1 MKCDDV
7 EVEVIGNAGEL
18 SAAAREH
25 LGQCAAC
32 ERFARM
38 QALALGEATDA
49 VHPSAALDRRV
60 MAAVH
65 ERMAGQRRCR
75 RLLRVVGGGVLA
87 PLAVAALLLLGM
99 WLRLPPETPS
109 PGGMTIAAGGEQ
121 TIAVPVVAPAAGEAL
136 PVASDDDLWL
146 LSVAM
151 TDVEMDD
158 LEEGIAQLIAGVR
171 ESSGTPA
178 KSSSQLDPG
187 MTERRLE
194 DFREKLMALEFEL
207 LGDM

>member
-7 EVEVIGNAGEL
+7 ELEVVSSAGEL
-18 SAAAREH
+18 SAAVREH

-38 QALALGEATDA
+38 QALALGEPGDA
-49 VHPSAALDRRV
+49 AQPSVALDRRV
-60 MAAVH
+60 LAAVH
-65 ERMAGQRRCR
+65 ERMAGQRRWQ
-75 RLLRVVGGGVLA
+75 RLLRVGGGMLV
-87 PLAVAALLLLGM
+87 PLAVAALLLLGL

-109 PGGMTIAAGGEQ
+109 PVGVTVADGGEQ
-121 TIAVPVVAPAAGEAL
+121 IIAAPAVAPAAGEVL

-146 LSVAM
+146 LGVAM

-158 LEEGIAQLIAGVR
+158 LEEGIARLIAGVR
-171 ESSGTPA
+171 ESSEAPA
-178 KSSSQLDPG
+178 KSSPRLDPG
-187 MTERRLE
+187 MTESRLE

>member
-7 EVEVIGNAGEL
+7 EVEVIGNTGEL

-38 QALALGEATDA
+38 QALALGEAADA
-49 VHPSAALDRRV
+49 VHPSTALDQRV
-60 MAAVH
+60 LAAVH
-65 ERMAGQRRCR
+65 ERMAGQRRWR
-75 RLLRVVGGGVLA
+75 RLLRVGGGGLA
-87 PLAVAALLLLGM
+87 PLAVAALVLLGM

-121 TIAVPVVAPAAGEAL
+121 TFAVPVVAAAAGEAL

-146 LSVAM
+146 LGVAM

-158 LEEGIAQLIAGVR
+158 LDEGIAQLIAGVR
-171 ESSGTPA
+171 ESSEAPA
-178 KSSSQLDPG
+178 TSSSQLDPG

>member
-1 MKCDDV
+1 MLNYAGPIR
-7 EVEVIGNAGEL
+7 ELIEQLERLPGIGPKSAQRLAFHIL
-18 SAAAREH
+18 SSGPTRAH
-25 LGQCAAC
+25 
-32 ERFARM
+32 
-38 QALALGEATDA
+38 ALADA
-49 VHPSAALDRRV
+49 V
-60 MAAVH
+60 AAVH
-65 ERMAGQRRCR
+65 ERMAGQRRWR
-75 RLLRVVGGGVLA
+75 RLLRVGGGVLA
-87 PLAVAALLLLGM
+87 PLAVAALVLLGM

-121 TIAVPVVAPAAGEAL
+121 TFAVPVVAAAAGEAL

-146 LSVAM
+146 LGVAM

-171 ESSGTPA
+171 ESSEAPA
-178 KSSSQLDPG
+178 TSSSQLDPG

>member
-7 EVEVIGNAGEL
+7 EVEVIGNTGEL

-38 QALALGEATDA
+38 QALALGEAADA
-49 VHPSAALDRRV
+49 VHPSTALDRRV
-60 MAAVH
+60 LAVVH
-65 ERMAGQRRCR
+65 ERMAGQRRWR
-75 RLLRVVGGGVLA
+75 RLLRVGGGVLA
-87 PLAVAALLLLGM
+87 PLAVAALVLLGM
-99 WLRLPPETPS
+99 WLRLPPETPT

-121 TIAVPVVAPAAGEAL
+121 TFAVPVVAAAAGEAL

-146 LSVAM
+146 LGVAM

-171 ESSGTPA
+171 ESSEAPA
-178 KSSSQLDPG
+178 TSSSQLDPG